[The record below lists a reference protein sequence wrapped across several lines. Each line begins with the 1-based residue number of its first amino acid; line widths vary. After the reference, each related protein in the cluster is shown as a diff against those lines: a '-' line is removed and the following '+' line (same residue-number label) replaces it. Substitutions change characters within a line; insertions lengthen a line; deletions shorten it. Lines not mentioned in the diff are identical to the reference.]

1 MSIHHRGSIRI
12 VAVVVTI
19 LFGTIGFSS
28 SAQAIVLGDGVF
40 NPANWSGQTFVTGT
54 STASATTALSGGVPD
69 EYRNIDNTSSG
80 SPLSGWDRSLF
91 VDLNTTAVANPA
103 SLGGINLIDYS
114 EDHRCVCIGGGMMWG
129 PALEQGGQ
137 FYIVPGNFMPNSF
150 TLPWQNEGLTALT
163 AVDFEEVAV
172 TSTTLSNPASH
183 PDFSAS
189 GAPITFGYV
198 RAKAFIGT
206 TTSFLDNWSVA
217 IDEMPVAAEE
227 LNWGAL
233 KSLYR

>member
-12 VAVVVTI
+12 RTVALAV
-19 LFGTIGFSS
+19 LAGSIGFSS
-28 SAQAIVLGDGVF
+28 SAQALILGDGVF
-40 NPANWSGQTFVTGT
+40 NPANWSGQAFVTGT
-54 STASATTALSGGVPD
+54 STASATTSLSGGVPD
-69 EYRNIDNTSSG
+69 EYRDISNTSSG

-137 FYIVPGNFMPNSF
+137 FYIVPGNAMPNSF
-150 TLPWQNEGLTALT
+150 TLPWQNEALTALT
-163 AVDFEEVAV
+163 AADFEEVSV
-172 TSTTLSNPASH
+172 TSTTWTNPASH

-198 RAKAFIGT
+198 RAKAFIGAT
-206 TTSFLDNWSVA
+206 ESYLDNWSVA
-217 IDEMPVAAEE
+217 IDELPVDVEE
-227 LNWGAL
+227 LNWGTA
-233 KSLYR
+233 KSTFR